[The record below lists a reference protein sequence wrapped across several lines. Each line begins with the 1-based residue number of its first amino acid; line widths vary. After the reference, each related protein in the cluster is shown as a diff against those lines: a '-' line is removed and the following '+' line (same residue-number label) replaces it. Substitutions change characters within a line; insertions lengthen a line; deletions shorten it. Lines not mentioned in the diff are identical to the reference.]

1 VQNLIWMMMNFCAAI
16 LSVMLSYVIALLSVT
31 TLSCIFSSCI
41 FSAPT
46 GVDWRAGVGV
56 GDQLGETWQQVNDAE
71 SHVAPFPR
79 FATKNF
85 RNCCRYISL
94 IGVFARSD
102 TSELMYGIW
111 SHKIIVSQLPN
122 VKTAWSKVQL
132 SRLDIGGLRQTD
144 RRTDSRT
151 CRP

>member
-1 VQNLIWMMMNFCAAI
+1 
-16 LSVMLSYVIALLSVT
+16 MLSLMAHRFLDLRPKISGIAVVIFHSST
-31 TLSCIFSSCI
+31 SCFI
-41 FSAPT
+41 
-46 GVDWRAGVGV
+46 
-56 GDQLGETWQQVNDAE
+56 
-71 SHVAPFPR
+71 
-79 FATKNF
+79 
-85 RNCCRYISL
+85 
-94 IGVFARSD
+94 FARSD